1 MWVQNGGFSKWVFLA
16 LIFNSVANC
25 QNTNGN
31 IGNIDLEKVR
41 KAVIDPSTISN
52 QITGTVLNEVFVNT
66 GYIIGGKSHGIW
78 KSQKKSHSTLRAK
91 RATFTKVHHKMPKM
105 VHFWQPFK
113 SRNFDVKQCYQ
124 TNRTKIGGKRHKSN
138 VQIRHYFEEF
148 LPFFCSHCWKVWLFL
163 RLFTSDLIDEIT
175 NSIMLI

>member
-1 MWVQNGGFSKWVFLA
+1 MWVQNGGFSKLVFLA

-66 GYIIGGKSHGIW
+66 GYIIGGKSHG
-78 KSQKKSHSTLRAK
+78 
-91 RATFTKVHHKMPKM
+91 V
-105 VHFWQPFK
+105 
-113 SRNFDVKQCYQ
+113 
-124 TNRTKIGGKRHKSN
+124 
-138 VQIRHYFEEF
+138 
-148 LPFFCSHCWKVWLFL
+148 
-163 RLFTSDLIDEIT
+163 
-175 NSIMLI
+175 